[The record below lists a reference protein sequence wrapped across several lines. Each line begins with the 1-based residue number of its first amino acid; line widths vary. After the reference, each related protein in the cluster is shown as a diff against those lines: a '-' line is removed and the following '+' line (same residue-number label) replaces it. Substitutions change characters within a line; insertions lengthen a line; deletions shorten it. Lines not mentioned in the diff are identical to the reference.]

1 MKHAKLFCA
10 PLAVA
15 FLMAGQLFA
24 QAGGNLKDDAK
35 IEPKTVSVTGCL
47 AQTEGP
53 GVPKQFI
60 IKVGD
65 QTYELE
71 AGDEN
76 LNAHLGHKVTVS
88 GTSLKGKGPHNDDRI
103 HVMKLT
109 MVSVMCS

>member
-1 MKHAKLFCA
+1 MKRLTLFHA

-15 FLMAGQLFA
+15 VLMAGQLFA
-24 QAGGNLKDDAK
+24 QAGGSPKDDAK

-47 AQTEGP
+47 AQSEGP
-53 GVPKQFI
+53 GAKQFI
-60 IKVGD
+60 IKSAD

-71 AGDEN
+71 AGDQN

-88 GTSLKGKGPHNDDRI
+88 GTSLKGKGPHDDDRI